1 MGVTMLALAR
11 FTLKGPY
18 QAAAVVGLLAVLSVF
33 IPPMVGSNAFGLLV
47 ASLCMLLS
55 CTLVGL
61 IILTQGSVSGLKAI
75 GVSILGITLVA
86 WALIDTPELGLWTGL
101 VQWLPI
107 ILLSQTLRS
116 SKSLSLTLLAGVVL
130 GALAIAAQYLIWGS
144 IENEMITQTL
154 QRMSQAEQ
162 LDQLDQKLVER
173 NIQLVRLFVLAMVAM
188 AYLIIVLVVLIAR
201 WMQASLTDSHGF
213 RDEFRALSLGK
224 PAAAVALAL
233 MVVSFLTSQA
243 WLLSLAFLVVIAF
256 MFQGIAVVHSKL
268 GQRRQARLLLGL
280 FYMLLLVFP
289 QVVALTALTGV
300 IDNWLVFRKIPVKPD
315 DENEL

>member
-1 MGVTMLALAR
+1 MSVTMLALAR

-18 QAAAVVGLLAVLSVF
+18 QAALVVGLLAVLAVF
-33 IPPMVGSNAFGLLV
+33 IPPIISSSIFGILL

-86 WALIDTPELGLWTGL
+86 WIVINAPELGLWTGL

-107 ILLSQTLRS
+107 ILLAQTLRT
-116 SKSLSLTLLAGVVL
+116 SKSLAMTMLLGLLL
-130 GALAIAAQYLIWGS
+130 GTIGIAAQYLVWGNL
-144 IENEMITQTL
+144 ETEMISQTI
-154 QRMSQAEQ
+154 QRMGQEEQLQAE
-162 LDQLDQKLVER
+162 LVER

-188 AYLIIVLVVLIAR
+188 AYLLFMLIVMIAR
-201 WMQASLTDSHGF
+201 WMQASLAGSKGF
-213 RDEFRALSLGK
+213 GQEFRALSLGK
-224 PAAAVALAL
+224 PAAAVALGMML
-233 MVVSFLTSQA
+233 LSFWGQQV
-243 WLLSLAFLVVIAF
+243 WLSSLAFLVVIAF
-256 MFQGIAVVHSKL
+256 MFQGIAVVHSKIAS
-268 GQRRQARLLLGL
+268 RKQARLLFGL

-289 QVVALTALTGV
+289 QVVALTAIIGV
-300 IDNWLVFRKIPVKPD
+300 IDNWLVFRKKSVKPN